1 MLGIGG
7 GGGFGPYMP
16 DNLALLTGAADVE
29 FLFEPAFGHI
39 DHFMTPDH
47 RDFLER
53 PILEWL
59 QD

>member
-1 MLGIGG
+1 
-7 GGGFGPYMP
+7 MP
-16 DNLALLTGAADVE
+16 DNLALLTAADVE
-29 FLFEPAFGHI
+29 FQLEPAFGHI
-39 DHFMTPDH
+39 DHFMTPAH